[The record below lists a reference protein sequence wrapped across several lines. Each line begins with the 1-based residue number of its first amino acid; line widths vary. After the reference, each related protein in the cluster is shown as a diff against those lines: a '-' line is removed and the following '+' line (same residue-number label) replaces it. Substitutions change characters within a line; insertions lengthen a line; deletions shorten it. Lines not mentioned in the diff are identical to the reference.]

1 MKNNKKNIN
10 EQGLG
15 SQAGALFKN
24 GDLKMAVQAGCFSEK
39 VQPFSF
45 NGTEVAYVTS
55 TKYPGFPL
63 AYMYPDGKLE
73 YYSNDGKS
81 KMEKTLRWNCNKVQ
95 ELKQNSLNPTLI
107 KLVDEIKA
115 AGTADVYNYGDE
127 TLGAK
132 KVDGSCTLTKFSD
145 FLEGNPNLK
154 SREDVKNILP
164 TSAQMYIWVCQQ
176 GAKVA
181 VDRAAITKALELG
194 YRECTDLDLSSN
206 LSNVKFYSE
215 DGKTPTL
222 LNGKKY
228 CWSYRQEEGLTTR
241 LKPYREASQAVG
253 EKGTTKETCRA
264 MILAYYNA
272 AKEGL
277 PLPTEEIQLGK
288 SRLLD
293 CQNNETIKLDGF
305 LSKKFEKMQQDI
317 RTFPIKTAPDGI
329 SKLDYRLS
337 LTRGQMESKEVK
349 LKNMIRENLVNLSNS
364 KQKTLLGEQTVIT
377 TRYSIIKESGKPKNR
392 TQRLKLTDELI
403 SETFY
408 LNSQGFNNELINE
421 EFLDV
426 IKGLFGNAGEGVFS
440 YIKERFANFIVTKLT
455 PMDPNGWAA
464 NILITA
470 VGNIPIGDYMTGK
483 VFSCDYISDVL
494 SKSVAEGA
502 LRKVQNDKGMGG
514 PLYDILRNAIV
525 ESLEDTKFG
534 SAIENAIGDLVCPLL
549 GGIKSKMNLAG
560 DAMKEKALS

>member
-1 MKNNKKNIN
+1 
-10 EQGLG
+10 
-15 SQAGALFKN
+15 
-24 GDLKMAVQAGCFSEK
+24 
-39 VQPFSF
+39 
-45 NGTEVAYVTS
+45 
-55 TKYPGFPL
+55 
-63 AYMYPDGKLE
+63 
-73 YYSNDGKS
+73 
-81 KMEKTLRWNCNKVQ
+81 
-95 ELKQNSLNPTLI
+95 
-107 KLVDEIKA
+107 
-115 AGTADVYNYGDE
+115 
-127 TLGAK
+127 
-132 KVDGSCTLTKFSD
+132 
-145 FLEGNPNLK
+145 
-154 SREDVKNILP
+154 
-164 TSAQMYIWVCQQ
+164 MYIWVCQQ

-181 VDRAAITKALELG
+181 VDRAAIKKATELG
-194 YRECTDLDLSSN
+194 YHECTDLELNGN
-206 LSNVKFYSE
+206 LSKVKFYSE

-228 CWSYRQEEGLTTR
+228 CWSYRQEEGLNTR
-241 LKPYREASQAVG
+241 LEPYRKASRAVG

-349 LKNMIRENLVNLSNS
+349 LKNMIRENLINLSES

-426 IKGLFGNAGEGVFS
+426 IKGLFGNAGEGVFN
-440 YIKERFANFIVTKLT
+440 YIKERFASFIVTKLT

-549 GGIKSKMNLAG
+549 GGIQSKMNLAG